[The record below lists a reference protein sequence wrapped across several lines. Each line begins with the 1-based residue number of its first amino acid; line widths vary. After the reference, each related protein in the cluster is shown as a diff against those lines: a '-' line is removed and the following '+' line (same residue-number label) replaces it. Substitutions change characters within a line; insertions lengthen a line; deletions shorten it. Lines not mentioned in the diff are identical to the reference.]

1 MKLIAIAFACL
12 LALQGCSDTSGG
24 VAAGPSDLAVARG
37 TGTGRCAPV
46 DGRPSPF
53 LSCRS
58 E

>member
-1 MKLIAIAFACL
+1 MRLILIAFACL
-12 LALQGCSDTSGG
+12 LVLQGCSDMAGGGPGTS
-24 VAAGPSDLAVARG
+24 DTTVARG

-46 DGRPSPF
+46 DGRPSPY

>member
-1 MKLIAIAFACL
+1 MKLIVIAFGCL
-12 LALQGCSDTSGG
+12 LALQGCTDTSGG
-24 VAAGPSDLAVARG
+24 VPAPSDLAVARG

-53 LSCRS
+53 LSCRQ